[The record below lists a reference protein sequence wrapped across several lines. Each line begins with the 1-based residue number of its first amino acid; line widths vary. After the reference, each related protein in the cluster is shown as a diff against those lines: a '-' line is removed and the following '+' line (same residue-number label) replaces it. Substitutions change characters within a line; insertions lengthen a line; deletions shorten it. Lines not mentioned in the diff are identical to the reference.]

1 MLLLELCTDGST
13 VPASDHFQVVFG
25 MQGRIELMLKGR
37 RHAVQPGRVLVI
49 PPGEQRRCA
58 MRGAAACLVLSSADA
73 AHREALAP
81 LAGHVRS
88 VHPSTAHLMRYL
100 ASRRHADDAVSR
112 AATVELLVASLAAST
127 PLGGPRLR
135 RSIDWEAL
143 ERWIDERLDEPLAV
157 AALAAQVHLSAPQ
170 FALRCRAEL
179 GLSPMTLVRRRRL
192 AAARRCL
199 DAGMPVYQAA
209 LQCGYQ
215 SPSALTAALRR
226 EPLPA

>member
-1 MLLLELCTDGST
+1 MSSVPSPATMLLLELCTDGST

-170 FALRCRAEL
+170 FALRCRA
-179 GLSPMTLVRRRRL
+179 
-192 AAARRCL
+192 
-199 DAGMPVYQAA
+199 
-209 LQCGYQ
+209 
-215 SPSALTAALRR
+215 
-226 EPLPA
+226 

>member
-1 MLLLELCTDGST
+1 MLSLCADDGT
-13 VPASDHFQVVFG
+13 LPASEHFQVVFG
-25 MQGRIELMLKGR
+25 MQGRLELVLKGR
-37 RHAVQPGRVLVI
+37 RHAVQAGRVLVV
-49 PPGEQRRCA
+49 PPGEPRRCT
-58 MRGAAACLVLSSADA
+58 MRAGAACLVLRSGEA
-73 AHREALAP
+73 AHRAALAP
-81 LAGHVRS
+81 LAGQLRS
-88 VHPSTAHLMRYL
+88 LHASTAHLMRYL
-100 ASRRHADDAVSR
+100 ASRRHTDDAASQ
-112 AATVELLVASLAAST
+112 AATIELLVASLAAST

-143 ERWIDERLDEPLAV
+143 DRWIDERLDEPLAV
-157 AALAAQVHLSAPQ
+157 ADLAAQVHLSAPQ

-179 GLSPMTLVRRRRL
+179 GVSPMALVRRRRL

>member
-1 MLLLELCTDGST
+1 MLTLQSGDET